1 MQREAYVTTYMQYNY
16 AKAVENCVTVWMYEI
31 SNFQLILVKKIF
43 KCVQTLYLWLKV
55 CYVIIVEYLQ
65 IFTIYGLINCN

>member
-43 KCVQTLYLWLKV
+43 KCVQTLYL
-55 CYVIIVEYLQ
+55 
-65 IFTIYGLINCN
+65 